1 MKITRNRS
9 HERLNL
15 NRQQSWAVKERRQ
28 TLPPKLKKISDEIN
42 DAIQEARRIREMSI
56 QEEVVQELD
65 KVNVTL
71 EEAKKQISKIMNP

>member
-1 MKITRNRS
+1 
-9 HERLNL
+9 
-15 NRQQSWAVKERRQ
+15 VKERRQ

-71 EEAKKQISKIMNP
+71 EETKKQISKIMNP

>member
-1 MKITRNRS
+1 M
-9 HERLNL
+9 
-15 NRQQSWAVKERRQ
+15 KERRQ